1 MTALG
6 VDELKNRIMT
16 QTVDVPENLTP
27 NELAMWLTGYQACL
41 ERDIAII
48 DDMYT
53 DKYR

>member
-6 VDELKNRIMT
+6 VDELKKRIT
-16 QTVDVPENLTP
+16 EHAVDVPENLTP
-27 NELAMWLTGYQACL
+27 NDLVMWLSGYQECL
-41 ERDIAII
+41 SRVISII

>member
-1 MTALG
+1 MTTLG
-6 VDELKNRIMT
+6 VDELKNRIKT
-16 QTVDVPENLTP
+16 QIVYVPENLTP
-27 NELAMWLTGYQACL
+27 NELIMWLTGYQACL